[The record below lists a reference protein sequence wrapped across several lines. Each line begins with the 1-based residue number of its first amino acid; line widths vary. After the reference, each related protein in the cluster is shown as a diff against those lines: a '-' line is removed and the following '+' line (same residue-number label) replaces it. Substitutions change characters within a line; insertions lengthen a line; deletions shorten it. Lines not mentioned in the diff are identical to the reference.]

1 MKEEGL
7 TVCVVINYDFYA
19 GTCMMMFTEDY
30 TENSSIAMITKNE
43 TNYPGEYMT
52 KFENTVRHELGGHGF
67 AFLYDEYFYTEQG
80 TASQADRD
88 YIENLQKNYNVALNL
103 SVTSERSLVP
113 WARFFET
120 DGYSHVG
127 IYEGGGTFM
136 SGMWRSEYMSCM
148 IDNREYFNSQSR
160 YLIVKRIMDMCGEE
174 FTFEQFLAKDI
185 EKTDKTG
192 YAPTRGRVPFE
203 VARPLA
209 PPVIRI
215 K

>member
-1 MKEEGL
+1 
-7 TVCVVINYDFYA
+7 
-19 GTCMMMFTEDY
+19 
-30 TENSSIAMITKNE
+30 
-43 TNYPGEYMT
+43 
-52 KFENTVRHELGGHGF
+52 
-67 AFLYDEYFYTEQG
+67 
-80 TASQADRD
+80 
-88 YIENLQKNYNVALNL
+88 
-103 SVTSERSLVP
+103 
-113 WARFFET
+113 
-120 DGYSHVG
+120 
-127 IYEGGGTFM
+127 M

-174 FTFEQFLAKDI
+174 FTFEKFLAKDI
-185 EKTDKTG
+185 EKTDNTG